1 MLTSQSDPRNKAHL
15 FNVINVRGVIWFVG
29 MLFCL
34 LGVVDKFNS
43 ILSDDFVS
51 IAELASMLP
60 LFSISICWLCLRPS
74 GLINLDELRFSQ
86 ETQTDPR
93 KRRDDYL
100 LAAQSRMTELSENH
114 IISQRYVLPFPYLCQ
129 IYHLLNLKHL
139 ETVHGF
145 SLNNI
150 KVVGVS
156 SHEVTGMG
164 GVVRFETALQS
175 PLNALRIWRQPITE
189 VELKL
194 HTPYTIELSIPAYGN
209 KRITVLFNA
218 IPINETEH
226 EFLVDIYSN
235 LSWPKFFLRMLLHFA
250 ACLTIFEDLP
260 YLQKLAQRD
269 LSYFTKSVKESE
281 CKTMWLFSRYV
292 DLYGAKLIST
302 QESLA

>member
-1 MLTSQSDPRNKAHL
+1 MPTSSSDPRNQAHL
-15 FNVINVRGVIWFVG
+15 FSLINARGVIWFVG
-29 MLFCL
+29 TLFCL
-34 LGVVDKFNS
+34 LGIVDKFNS
-43 ILSDDFVS
+43 ILSDNFVS
-51 IAELASMLP
+51 ITELASLMLI
-60 LFSISICWLCLRPS
+60 FSISICWLCLRPN
-74 GLINLDELRFSQ
+74 GLINLDELKFSQ
-86 ETQTDPR
+86 DTQSDPR
-93 KRRDDYL
+93 RRKDSYL
-100 LAAQSRMTELSENH
+100 LAAQSRMAELSENH

-156 SHEVTGMG
+156 SLETTGMG

-175 PLNALRIWRQPITE
+175 PLNALRIWRQAVTE

-194 HTPYTIELSIPAYGN
+194 HTPYTIELSIPAYRD

-235 LSWPKFFLRMLLHFA
+235 LSWPKFFLQMLLHFA
-250 ACLTIFEDLP
+250 ACLTIFEDIP

-269 LSYFTKSVKESE
+269 LSYFTKSGKEPE

-292 DLYGAKLIST
+292 DLYGTKLISS
-302 QESLA
+302 QEIPA